1 MKRRYR
7 AIGTPTKAQQARQ
20 DAQRAHG
27 CAMCHLLG
35 LSFRGLQQGMSPCG
49 PTRIHHLTTGDLH
62 GQKQLGQDFTVA
74 LGDWHHQ
81 GILMENTRS
90 VFQPYGF
97 LSTNEMRNR
106 FGPSLAHHK
115 RAFLDVIAD
124 NLGERSTAALQ
135 RWQEQQ
141 IELEKAA

>member
-7 AIGTPTKAQQARQ
+7 AIGSPTKAQQARQ

-27 CAMCHLLG
+27 CAMCRLLG
-35 LSFRGLQQGMSPCG
+35 FGFRGLQQGISPCG
-49 PTRIHHLTTGDLH
+49 PTRIHHRTTGDLH

-81 GILMENTRS
+81 GILMEDHRS
-90 VFQPYGF
+90 FHLRF
-97 LSTNEMRNR
+97 LSGDEMRVR
-106 FGPSLAHHK
+106 FGPSLHHHK

-135 RWQEQQ
+135 QWQEQQ